1 MYEEDFSEGEM
12 NPDSFYVQLSGFA
25 SQAKEPTFLLS
36 YPLLGCAI
44 GIDFFTIH
52 HPKAYVSPL
61 LMHCLHSEGHLY
73 KYSVRLSMLKTN
85 ALTAA

>member
-44 GIDFFTIH
+44 WKGFF
-52 HPKAYVSPL
+52 Y
-61 LMHCLHSEGHLY
+61 HSSSQ
-73 KYSVRLSMLKTN
+73 SVCFSFVN
-85 ALTAA
+85 ALLTF